1 MLSNEDNFTA
11 LVKQNR
17 SLAEKVRDF
26 FADFIEKI
34 KNALTRLAKNNAEYR
49 VLQNDTEAKEKILG
63 MFNKALES
71 SQNNNTVENSYAKFS
86 KKGSFD
92 KQIDSW
98 DKKTEGF
105 SFVIGSTDGVLE
117 NIDLGNGKTIGK
129 KQIRFDATKI
139 KSILNKHNAM
149 SIDII
154 KQIPKILND
163 PIIVTKSNTNNERIV
178 VLGDVYDNN
187 GKLVIVALELNPSSR
202 SGKSTYTDIVKVA
215 TAQGRSHIQSLMK
228 DILYIDNKK
237 IELDNG

>member
-1 MLSNEDNFTA
+1 
-11 LVKQNR
+11 
-17 SLAEKVRDF
+17 
-26 FADFIEKI
+26 
-34 KNALTRLAKNNAEYR
+34 
-49 VLQNDTEAKEKILG
+49 
-63 MFNKALES
+63 
-71 SQNNNTVENSYAKFS
+71 
-86 KKGSFD
+86 
-92 KQIDSW
+92 
-98 DKKTEGF
+98 
-105 SFVIGSTDGVLE
+105 
-117 NIDLGNGKTIGK
+117 
-129 KQIRFDATKI
+129 
-139 KSILNKHNAM
+139 M